1 MYLDYFGLEKPP
13 FNITPDTQL
22 FFEGSNR
29 GDSLLGLC
37 YTVSHAEGIT
47 KVVGEV
53 GTGKTMLC
61 RMLPLKADDSV
72 DWVYLPHP
80 NLSPIEVLVAIAR
93 ELQVPIPASPD
104 KSLLT
109 TLLHQALI
117 ERHGLSRRVVVMI
130 DEAQSMSVES
140 LEEIRLLS
148 NLETDEHK
156 LLHIVMFGQPELD
169 EKLQQP
175 EIRQLKERIVHHIQL
190 APFDRDAI
198 QQYLNFRV
206 RASGYKGP
214 DLFSSAV
221 TKEILKY
228 SQGLVR
234 RVNILADKVLL
245 AAYVNNRHEIQLVDV
260 KNAAYEGQILP
271 PSLRQK
277 VKSFFFSHSSMGNGA
292 VVLAILHTQLVNS
305 ALQGSGTV

>member
-61 RMLPLKADDSV
+61 RMLPLKAEPTV

-80 NLSPIEVLVAIAR
+80 NLAPKEVLVAIAR
-93 ELQVPIPASPD
+93 ELGVQPSIEAD
-104 KSLLT
+104 KSQLT
-109 TLLHQALI
+109 TQLHEALI
-117 ERHGLSRRVVVMI
+117 ERHAAGRRVVVMV
-130 DEAQSMSVES
+130 DEAQAMSIES

-156 LLHIVMFGQPELD
+156 LLQIVMFGQPELD
-169 EKLQQP
+169 KKLEQP
-175 EIRQLKERIVHHIQL
+175 DIRQLKERIVHHIHL
-190 APFDRDAI
+190 CPFDREAI
-198 QQYLNFRV
+198 QSYLNFRV

-214 DLFSSAV
+214 DLFDKAV
-221 TKEILKY
+221 SNAILKY

-245 AAYVNNRHEIQLVDV
+245 AAYVNNRHEIEVSDV
-260 KNAAYEGQILP
+260 KNAAIEGQFSLP
-271 PSLRQK
+271 TVRQK
-277 VKSFFFSHSSMGNGA
+277 LKKLFAQNTSMVSVLVLLVSHHSLFYMVSET
-292 VVLAILHTQLVNS
+292 I
-305 ALQGSGTV
+305 